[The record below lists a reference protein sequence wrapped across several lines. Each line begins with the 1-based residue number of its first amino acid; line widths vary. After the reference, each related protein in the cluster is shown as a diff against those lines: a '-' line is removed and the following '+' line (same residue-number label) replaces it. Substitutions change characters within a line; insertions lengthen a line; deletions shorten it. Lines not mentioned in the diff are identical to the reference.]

1 MKTLSIGILLYQ
13 NSAAEV
19 AQCLDALANQED
31 KDLIGEV
38 LIRDQGSDNCS
49 VVIAWQRQHP
59 GLLPLVLSTGENVG
73 FGAGH
78 NCLFAQKSS
87 ATSAYVCLNPDGVLH
102 PQCLSRLHTHAQ
114 KHAWQGLFEAMQ
126 EPCMPPKYF
135 DPITGKT
142 EWCMGACL
150 LIPDSVYQD
159 LKGVDEGFFMYC
171 EDVDL
176 SWRARAL
183 DLDCFACPDALFYH
197 YVDNRTARN
206 TMILKS
212 RLRLAYK
219 WGAKHYANFI
229 TSNLEG
235 ILQESPEQISR
246 LVLGTKLGTELETP
260 KCSDE
265 MIAKVNPNFQVDGLY
280 ARQLW
285 K

>member
-13 NSAAEV
+13 NSTQEV
-19 AQCLDALANQED
+19 EQCLNALANQEN

-38 LIRDQGSDNCS
+38 LIRDQGGDECS
-49 VVIAWQRQHP
+49 TVIKWQQQHP
-59 GLLPLVLSTGENVG
+59 GELPLVLSTGENVG

-78 NCLFAQKSS
+78 NYLFAQKSS

-102 PQCLSRLHTHAQ
+102 PQCLSRLHTHAD
-114 KHAWQGLFEAMQ
+114 AYSWRGLFEAMQ

-135 DPITGKT
+135 DPMTGKT

-159 LKGVDEGFFMYC
+159 LQGFDERFFMYC

-176 SWRARAL
+176 SWRARAM
-183 DLDCFACPDALFYH
+183 DLDCFVCSDALFYH
-197 YVDNRTARN
+197 YVDHRSARN
-206 TMILKS
+206 LMNLRS
-212 RLRLAYK
+212 RLYLAYK
-219 WGAKHYANFI
+219 WGAEHYAHFI
-229 TSNLEG
+229 ASNLGG
-235 ILQESPEQISR
+235 ILQESQDQ
-246 LVLGTKLGTELETP
+246 VLKTVEDAP
-260 KCSDE
+260 KCSDA
-265 MIAKVNPNFQVDGLY
+265 MIAKVHPNFEIDGLF